1 MCNRQAACPAGDGRN
16 IPSTYSVNVS
26 KTKPLAGLKPV
37 ERRKTQRLALGQ
49 SIIPLCYFDQLWY
62 IVADTGT
69 PGTPG
74 TRVPGGTGYARHLR
88 NDSTTC
94 IATD

>member
-1 MCNRQAACPAGDGRN
+1 MCNRQAACPARDGRN

-37 ERRKTQRLALGQ
+37 EHRKTQRLALGQ
-49 SIIPLCYFDQLWY
+49 SIIPLCYFGQLWY

-69 PGTPG
+69 L
-74 TRVPGGTGYARHLR
+74 VLKIS
-88 NDSTTC
+88 DC
-94 IATD
+94 L